1 MITEEAPTFKKNAVV
16 KDAEWKKLQSIVNE
30 AIFVS
35 KPRHV
40 KIAWI
45 KTNAWMYKEL
55 ITVIGRVHAIA
66 NFSRKRWI
74 RKGLKAG

>member
-16 KDAEWKKLQSIVNE
+16 KDAKWKKLQSIVNE

-40 KIAWI
+40 KIA
-45 KTNAWMYKEL
+45 
-55 ITVIGRVHAIA
+55 
-66 NFSRKRWI
+66 
-74 RKGLKAG
+74 

>member
-16 KDAEWKKLQSIVNE
+16 RDAEWRKLQSIVNE

-40 KIAWI
+40 KIA
-45 KTNAWMYKEL
+45 
-55 ITVIGRVHAIA
+55 
-66 NFSRKRWI
+66 
-74 RKGLKAG
+74 